1 MTERDSEFR
10 AEATTG
16 AREAEGAPNRVRLRD
31 RDAEIRSAEAAVDK
45 LCRDFAAGGTE
56 IGELLTFSG
65 RPGIGKTTLLHE
77 VRRIAKLRPNATVL
91 FARGGERQF
100 NEPYHVLRQL
110 LQPVL
115 GSLGPGEFRQ
125 VMGTWEEV
133 VGPAMGL
140 KQPKKGAR
148 RLDPQGVRDGLD
160 FVLTQLAPRRAPLV
174 MLVDDL
180 HWADL
185 ESLSWLAQ
193 FAVRARELPVLLVF
207 AYRDDTAD
215 WQQESQDHHRA
226 VASLATRRHQLS
238 RLSLVAVTDIIR
250 AELGDRA
257 EDAFC
262 YEFWNV
268 VNGNPFEAV
277 ALLDQVRD
285 QDLDPVEENS
295 VQLREL
301 AVDATGMTLKSWLDR
316 LGAATLRFAW
326 AAAMLGTDI
335 RPDLATRIS
344 AQSTEGARESVKE
357 LRKQRVLTATPN
369 GNLEFVHPLI
379 ASSIY
384 NTMPEATRT
393 GMHGVAAAEIENA
406 GLGLLAASRHLVET
420 FAGEGDDRTVR
431 KLRRAAS
438 EHLLIGAP
446 EAAQRCLHRALAEP
460 PDDQDRAEVLYEL
473 GCSALLTDPV
483 ATVNQLKLAL
493 DPEEGPLRPT
503 LRVDAT
509 FRLSEV
515 LAHSGELRQ
524 AALVCQQEAEQTY
537 GDPAGRLR
545 LEAASF
551 MWHAFRK
558 SEEDGPARSARLGAL
573 CESLTGREAADRA
586 VLALRAWDLTLRGAP
601 SAEVLRHADDV
612 LDNGRLPKG
621 LGWTDNIWG
630 FELPATLGLSY
641 TYNDRIAQAERLFS
655 DAIVQFEVA
664 GWSGAHRGFA
674 YFLMGLARFRRG
686 LLAEAEDFLRRA
698 LRLSERIGSKLP
710 LAWDAVGV
718 LIDTLIARG
727 RSQEAWELALDFG
740 FHPPYHATAMVLP
753 DAASLYGKLLLAVGR
768 PAGAAAALT
777 EAGTQLDVRGWHNTV
792 WAPWAAHL
800 AIALAEDE
808 PERAREYARRS
819 VADAERF
826 GTASAIGTALRLHAQ
841 IEDGQQAVE
850 LLERAVAH
858 LGQSPAGYEHAV
870 ALVDLGAALRR
881 VGRLEDAQEYLYQGI
896 ELAQHCA
903 ADGLVDRARRELAN
917 YGLRPNRLGD
927 VRETLSQPEWDVA
940 ELAVRGVP
948 PQRIADRLA
957 LPLSLVNRR
966 LAAVYRKA
974 GSGPDGLAAAL
985 GLAPEQR
992 SAEPWA
998 PVPRDGSDPAEPVAL
1013 PELRARPEL
1022 PERSDRPD
1030 RF

>member
-1 MTERDSEFR
+1 MTDQYNESRAGAGSVRDGEN
-10 AEATTG
+10 A
-16 AREAEGAPNRVRLRD
+16 APRTRLRD
-31 RDAEIRSAEAAVDK
+31 RDAELRSVEAAVDK

-56 IGELLTFSG
+56 IGELLAFSG
-65 RPGIGKTTLLHE
+65 RPGIGKTSLLHE
-77 VRRIAKLRPNATVL
+77 VRRIAKLREGATVL

-100 NEPYHVLRQL
+100 KEPYHVLRQL
-110 LQPVL
+110 LQPAL
-115 GSLGPGEFRQ
+115 TSLAADEFRQ

-140 KQPKKGAR
+140 KQPKAGAR

-160 FVLTQLAPRRAPLV
+160 YVLTQLAPRRAPLV
-174 MLVDDL
+174 MIVDDL
-180 HWADL
+180 HWADA
-185 ESLSWLAQ
+185 ESLSWLTQ
-193 FAVRARELPVLLVF
+193 FAVRSRELPVLLVF
-207 AYRDDTAD
+207 AFREDEND
-215 WQQESQDHHRA
+215 WPAGILDHRKD
-226 VASLATRRHQLS
+226 VLGRATRKHELN
-238 RLSLVAVTDIIR
+238 RLSLVSVTDMIR
-250 AELGDRA
+250 AELGDKA

-285 QDLDPVEENS
+285 QDLEPVEENS
-295 VQLREL
+295 QQLREL

-316 LGAATLRFAW
+316 LGASTLRFAW
-326 AAAMLGTDI
+326 ACAMLGTDI
-335 RPDLATRIS
+335 RVDLATRIS
-344 AQSTEGARESVKE
+344 TQSAEGARDSIKQ
-357 LRKQRVLTATPN
+357 LRKQRVLTQTPN

-379 ASSIY
+379 GSSIY

-420 FAGEGDDRTVR
+420 FSGEGDDRTVR
-431 KLRRAAS
+431 KLRRAAA

-446 EAAQRCLHRALAEP
+446 EAAQRCLHRALNEP
-460 PDDQDRAEVLYEL
+460 PADDLKAEVLYEL

-493 DPEEGPLRPT
+493 DPDEVPLRPA

-524 AALVCQQEAEQTY
+524 AALVCQEEAEHTV
-537 GDPAGRLR
+537 DPDGRRR
-545 LEAASF
+545 LQAASF

-558 SEEDGPARSARLGAL
+558 SEEDGPGRSARLGEM
-573 CESLTGREAADRA
+573 CEGLAGREAVGRDAADRA
-586 VLALRAWDLTLRGAP
+586 VLAMRAWDLTLRGKP
-601 SAEVLRHADDV
+601 SVDALAHADAV
-612 LDNGRLPKG
+612 LDAGRLPKG
-621 LGWTDNIWG
+621 LGWTDSTWG
-630 FELPATLGLSY
+630 FELPSMLGLTY
-641 TYNDRIAQAERLFS
+641 TYNDRIAQAERLFA
-655 DAIVQFEVA
+655 DAIIQFEVA

-698 LRLSERIGSKLP
+698 LRLSERIGPKLP

-718 LIDTLIARG
+718 LADTLLARG
-727 RSQEAWELALDFG
+727 RVEEAWELASSFG
-740 FHPPYHATAMVLP
+740 FQPPYHATAMVLP
-753 DAASLYGKLLLAVGR
+753 DAASLYGKLLIAMKR
-768 PAGAAAALT
+768 HAGAAAALT
-777 EAGTQLDVRGWHNTV
+777 EAGAQLEARGWHNTV
-792 WAPWAAHL
+792 WAPWAGHL
-800 AIALAEDE
+800 AIAIAADE
-808 PERAREYARRS
+808 PDRAREYAQKA
-819 VADAERF
+819 VHDARTF

-850 LLERAVAH
+850 LLEEAVMH

-896 ELAQHCA
+896 ELAQHCSA
-903 ADGLVDRARRELAN
+903 EGLVEQARRELAN
-917 YGLRPNRLGD
+917 YGLRPNRLGLAD
-927 VRETLSQPEWDVA
+927 FRETLSKPEWDVA
-940 ELAVRGVP
+940 TRAVQGLP
-948 PQRIADRLA
+948 PQRIAEELGVH
-957 LPLSLVNRR
+957 LSLVNRR

-974 GSGPDGLAAAL
+974 GSGPDGLASAL
-985 GLAPEQR
+985 GLPVQPRQTARHEGEPE
-992 SAEPWA
+992 
-998 PVPRDGSDPAEPVAL
+998 DGAGA
-1013 PELRARPEL
+1013 
-1022 PERSDRPD
+1022 
-1030 RF
+1030 

>member
-1 MTERDSEFR
+1 MTERDNEFR
-10 AEATTG
+10 AEAVSG
-16 AREAEGAPNRVRLRD
+16 GPEAAAAPNRVRLRD
-31 RDAEIRSAEAAVDK
+31 RDAELRSAEAAVDK
-45 LCRDFAAGGTE
+45 LCREFAAGGTE

-77 VRRIAKLRPNATVL
+77 VRRLAKLRPGATVL

-115 GSLGPGEFRQ
+115 GSLKPGEFRQ

-140 KQPKKGAR
+140 KQPKQGAR

-160 FVLTQLAPRRAPLV
+160 YVLTQLAPRRAPLV
-174 MLVDDL
+174 MIVDDL

-185 ESLSWLAQ
+185 ESLAWLSQ

-207 AYRDDTAD
+207 AYRDDIAD
-215 WQQESQDHHRA
+215 WPAESQDHHSA
-226 VASLATRRHQLS
+226 VTGLATRKHELS
-238 RLSLVAVTDIIR
+238 RLSLVAVTDMIR

-268 VNGNPFEAV
+268 VNGNPFEVV

-285 QDLDPVEENS
+285 QELDPVEENS
-295 VQLREL
+295 HQLREL

-316 LGAATLRFAW
+316 LGATTLRFAW

-335 RPDLATRIS
+335 RQDLAARIS
-344 AQSTEGARESVKE
+344 TQSGEGARESIKA
-357 LRKQRVLTATPN
+357 LRKQRVLTQTPN

-431 KLRRAAS
+431 KLRRAAA

-460 PDDQDRAEVLYEL
+460 PDDLDRAEVLYEL
-473 GCSALLTDPV
+473 GCSALLTDPI

-493 DPEEGPLRPT
+493 DPEEGPLRAS

-524 AALVCQQEAEQTY
+524 AAVVCQEEAERTVS
-537 GDPAGRLR
+537 DPAGRLR

-551 MWHAFRK
+551 MWHAYRK

-573 CESLTGREAADRA
+573 CDSLSGRDAADRA
-586 VLALRAWDLTLRGAP
+586 VLAMRAWDLTLRGEP
-601 SAEVLRHADDV
+601 SAEALRYADDV

-621 LGWTDNIWG
+621 LGWTDNTWG

-655 DAIVQFEVA
+655 DAIIQFEVA

-698 LRLSERIGSKLP
+698 LRLSERIGPKLP

-718 LIDTLIARG
+718 LVDTLIARG
-727 RSQEAWELALDFG
+727 RPREAWDLAIGFG

-753 DAASLYGKLLLAVGR
+753 DAASLYGKLLLAVDR

-777 EAGTQLDVRGWHNTV
+777 EAGAQLDLRGWHNTV
-792 WAPWAAHL
+792 WAPWAGHL
-800 AIALAEDE
+800 AIALAGDE
-808 PERAREYARRS
+808 PERARAYARRS

-826 GTASAIGTALRLHAQ
+826 GTASAIGTALRLYAQ

-927 VRETLSQPEWDVA
+927 VREMLSQPEWDVA
-940 ELAVRGVP
+940 RQAVRGVP
-948 PQRIADRLA
+948 PQRIAETLD

-985 GLAPEQR
+985 GLPPGQR
-992 SAEPWA
+992 DAA
-998 PVPRDGSDPAEPVAL
+998 GADGLGPDGLRLDGDL
-1013 PELRARPEL
+1013 PGGT
-1022 PERSDRPD
+1022 
-1030 RF
+1030 

>member
-1 MTERDSEFR
+1 MTEQGHEYR
-10 AEATTG
+10 AVGGTSREGDAATH
-16 AREAEGAPNRVRLRD
+16 RIRLRD
-31 RDAEIRSAEAAVDK
+31 RDSELRSAETAVDK
-45 LCRDFAAGGTE
+45 LCREFAAGGTE

-65 RPGIGKTTLLHE
+65 RPGIGKTSLLHE
-77 VRRIAKLRPNATVL
+77 VRRIAKLRDGATVL

-115 GSLGPGEFRQ
+115 SSLPPAEFRQ

-140 KQPKKGAR
+140 KQPKVGAR

-160 FVLTQLAPRRAPLV
+160 YVLTQLAPRRAPLV
-174 MLVDDL
+174 MIVDDL

-185 ESLSWLAQ
+185 ESLGWLTQ

-207 AYRDDTAD
+207 AYRDDIVD
-215 WQQESQDHHRA
+215 WQSEAHQHRTA
-226 VASLATRRHQLS
+226 VIELATRRHELN
-238 RLSLVAVTDIIR
+238 RLSLVSVTDIIR
-250 AELGDRA
+250 AELGDTA

-268 VNGNPFEAV
+268 VNGNPYEAV

-285 QDLDPVEENS
+285 QALDPVEENS
-295 VQLREL
+295 LQLREL
-301 AVDATGMTLKSWLDR
+301 AVDATGMTLKGWLER
-316 LGAATLRFAW
+316 LGATTLRFAW

-335 RPDLATRIS
+335 RPDLAARIS
-344 AQSTEGARESVKE
+344 TQSAEGARESIKQ
-357 LRKQRVLTATPN
+357 LRKQRVLTQTPN

-379 ASSIY
+379 GSSIY
-384 NTMPEATRT
+384 NTMPESTRT

-420 FAGEGDDRTVR
+420 FPGEGDDRTVR
-431 KLRRAAS
+431 KLRRAAA

-446 EAAQRCLHRALAEP
+446 EAAQRCLHRAIAEP
-460 PDDQDRAEVLYEL
+460 PDDEDRAEVLYEL

-483 ATVNQLKLAL
+483 ATVNQLRLAL
-493 DPEEGPLRPT
+493 DPEEGPLRPS

-515 LAHSGELRQ
+515 LAHSGELGQ
-524 AALVCQQEAEQTY
+524 AAVVCQEEAEKTT

-558 SEEDGPARSARLGAL
+558 SEENGPARSERLGEL
-573 CESLTGREAADRA
+573 CRSLTGREAADRA
-586 VLALRAWDLTLRGAP
+586 VLAMRAWDLTLRGQA
-601 SAEVLRHADDV
+601 SAEALRHADDV
-612 LDNGRLPKG
+612 LDHGRLPKG
-621 LGWTDNIWG
+621 LGWTDNTWG
-630 FELPATLGLSY
+630 FELPSMLGLTY
-641 TYNDRIAQAERLFS
+641 TYNDRIAQAERLFA
-655 DAIVQFEVA
+655 DAIVQFEIA

-698 LRLSERIGSKLP
+698 LRLSERIGPKLP

-718 LIDTLIARG
+718 LVDTLLARG
-727 RSQEAWELALDFG
+727 RTREAWDLAIGFG
-740 FHPPYHATAMVLP
+740 FNPPYHANAMVLP
-753 DAASLYGKLLLAVGR
+753 DAPSLYGKLLLAVDR

-777 EAGTQLDVRGWHNTV
+777 EAGAQLQARGWHNTV
-792 WAPWAAHL
+792 WAPWASHL
-800 AIALAEDE
+800 AIAIAPDE
-808 PERAREYARRS
+808 PERSRDLAQRA
-819 VADAERF
+819 VQDAQAF

-850 LLERAVAH
+850 LLEQAVTH

-903 ADGLVDRARRELAN
+903 ADGLVDQARRELAN

-927 VRETLSQPEWDVA
+927 FRETLSQPEWDVA
-940 ELAVRGVP
+940 RLAVRGVP
-948 PQRIADRLA
+948 PQRIAEELGVQ
-957 LPLSLVNRR
+957 LSLVNRR

-974 GSGPDGLAAAL
+974 GSGPDGLASAL
-985 GLAPEQR
+985 GLPPEQR
-992 SAEPWA
+992 G
-998 PVPRDGSDPAEPVAL
+998 GSDW
-1013 PELRARPEL
+1013 
-1022 PERSDRPD
+1022 SDSGR
-1030 RF
+1030 R